1 MYDTVHDVKCGLNIA
16 CRLFYSAELL
26 ERKKKE
32 TQSLRVILCEVVSL
46 VFPENIQ
53 FFFPQRLRARS
64 ALSVNISPVQYIR
77 DISRKKTSVSTMD
90 FDSSVPPSSLT
101 DL

>member
-46 VFPENIQ
+46 VFPENNH
-53 FFFPQRLRARS
+53 FFPQRLRARS
-64 ALSVNISPVQYIR
+64 ALSFNISPVQYIH